1 MLDYRIEITYTCTT
15 QFENHAPRKE
25 TRTACMTTKD
35 EFLKYMADVKAA
47 RKELGFEIHMS
58 DNKERW
64 TYHFQNRIFETTS
77 VFTMRRLTTEE
88 YNKLNK

>member
-1 MLDYRIEITYTCTT
+1 
-15 QFENHAPRKE
+15 
-25 TRTACMTTKD
+25 MTTKG
-35 EFLKYMADVKAA
+35 EFLKYMADVEAA
-47 RKELGFEIHMS
+47 RKELGFEVHMS

-88 YNKLNK
+88 YNNN